1 MKLTPQDTSPPVA
14 LLENVGQQYGATIAL
29 RDISLAIP
37 ARRMVGLIGPDGV
50 GKSSLLSLI
59 AGARAIGQ
67 GNVMVLGGDMRD
79 VHHRRDVCPKIAW
92 MPQGLGK
99 NLYHTLSVY
108 ENVDFFARLF
118 GHDKAERELRINELL
133 QSTGLAPFRD
143 RPAGKLSG
151 GMKQKLGLCCAL
163 IHDPQLLIL
172 DEPTTGVDP
181 LSRAQFWE
189 LIDSIRQRQP
199 EMSVLVAT
207 AYMEEAER
215 FDWLVAMNAGE
226 VLATGSAAELKAQTG
241 SQTLEQAFI
250 ALLPEAQRQAHK
262 TVVIPPRD
270 SREEEIAIEAR
281 GLTMRFGNFV
291 AVDHVNFRIAR
302 GEIFGFLGS
311 NGCGKST
318 TMKMLTGLLP
328 ASEGEAWLFGQP
340 VDPKDIATRQR
351 VGYMSQAFSLYSE
364 LSVRQNL
371 ELHAR
376 LFHIPDDEI
385 ANRVAEMSERF
396 MLTEVEDALP
406 ADLPLGIRQRLSLAV
421 AVIHRPEM
429 LILDEPTSGVDPVAR
444 DMFWQLMVDLA
455 RQDRVTIFISTHFMN
470 EAERCDRIS
479 LMHAGK
485 VLASDTPQALV
496 EQRGAAS
503 LEEAFIAWLKEAQ
516 PSSPVPD
523 EPTSAVTSHSEHTAP
538 RQAFSLRRLFSY
550 SRREALELRRDPV
563 RSTLALLGTVILMF
577 IMGYGISMDVEDLRF
592 AVLDRDQTLS
602 SQGWSQNIAGSRYFI
617 EQAPLHSYD
626 ELDRRMRDGELA
638 VAIEI
643 PPNFGRDI
651 ARGTPVQIGVWVD
664 GAMPNRAETVRGY
677 VQAMHLAWLQE
688 MAGRQSSPQ
697 RDTSL
702 ISIETRYR
710 YNPDVKSLPAI
721 VPAVI
726 PLLLMMIPAMLSALS
741 VVREKELGS
750 IINLY
755 VTPTT
760 RSEFLLGKQLPYIV
774 LGMFNFFLLCAL
786 SVFVFGVAHKGS
798 FLTLTLAALLYVT
811 IATGLGLLI
820 STFMKSQIAAIF
832 GTAIITLIPATQFS
846 GMIDPVASLEGPG
859 RWIGQIYPTSHFL
872 TIARGTF
879 SKALNL
885 SDLWGL
891 VHSAIDCGAAGARAE
906 RAAAEETGGMM
917 RGLRNIY
924 NLGVKE
930 LRSLLGDKAMLAL
943 IVFAFTVSVYS
954 SATVMPGSL
963 HLAPIAVAD
972 MDKSQLSSRI
982 INAFYRPW
990 FLEPELI
997 TADEMDAGLDAGR
1010 YTFAINIPPNFQ
1022 RDVLAGRQPEIQVN
1036 VDATRMS
1043 QAFTG
1048 NGYIQNIISGEVN
1061 SFVARYRDNSVLP
1074 VELAV
1079 RMRFNPNLEQERFGA
1094 VMAIINNITMLAIVL
1109 TGSALIREREHGTI
1123 EHLLVMPVTPFEI
1136 MMAKIW
1142 SMGLVVLVV
1151 SGLSLIL
1158 MVQGIL
1164 QVPIEGSI
1172 PLFMLGVA
1180 LSLFATT
1187 SIGIFMGTL
1196 ARSMPQ
1202 LGLLM
1207 ILVLLPLQMLSGG
1220 STPRESM
1227 PQLVQDIMLTMPTTH
1242 FVSLAQAILYRGAS
1256 FAIVWPQFL
1265 TLLAIGGV
1273 FFTIALLRFR
1283 KTIGEMA

>member
-14 LLENVGQQYGATIAL
+14 LLEHVGQQFGATIAL

-59 AGARAIGQ
+59 AGARAIEQ

-340 VDPKDIATRQR
+340 IDPKDIATRQR

-664 GAMPNRAETVRGY
+664 GANRAETVRGY

-885 SDLWGL
+885 SDLWGSFIPLLLAVPL
-891 VHSAIDCGAAGARAE
+891 VL
-906 RAAAEETGGMM
+906 
-917 RGLRNIY
+917 GL
-924 NLGVKE
+924 
-930 LRSLLGDKAMLAL
+930 
-943 IVFAFTVSVYS
+943 
-954 SATVMPGSL
+954 
-963 HLAPIAVAD
+963 
-972 MDKSQLSSRI
+972 
-982 INAFYRPW
+982 
-990 FLEPELI
+990 
-997 TADEMDAGLDAGR
+997 
-1010 YTFAINIPPNFQ
+1010 
-1022 RDVLAGRQPEIQVN
+1022 
-1036 VDATRMS
+1036 
-1043 QAFTG
+1043 
-1048 NGYIQNIISGEVN
+1048 
-1061 SFVARYRDNSVLP
+1061 SVL
-1074 VELAV
+1074 L
-1079 RMRFNPNLEQERFGA
+1079 LKKQEG
-1094 VMAIINNITMLAIVL
+1094 
-1109 TGSALIREREHGTI
+1109 
-1123 EHLLVMPVTPFEI
+1123 
-1136 MMAKIW
+1136 
-1142 SMGLVVLVV
+1142 
-1151 SGLSLIL
+1151 
-1158 MVQGIL
+1158 
-1164 QVPIEGSI
+1164 
-1172 PLFMLGVA
+1172 
-1180 LSLFATT
+1180 
-1187 SIGIFMGTL
+1187 
-1196 ARSMPQ
+1196 
-1202 LGLLM
+1202 
-1207 ILVLLPLQMLSGG
+1207 
-1220 STPRESM
+1220 
-1227 PQLVQDIMLTMPTTH
+1227 
-1242 FVSLAQAILYRGAS
+1242 
-1256 FAIVWPQFL
+1256 
-1265 TLLAIGGV
+1265 
-1273 FFTIALLRFR
+1273 
-1283 KTIGEMA
+1283 

>member
-14 LLENVGQQYGATIAL
+14 LLEHVGQQFGATIAL

-59 AGARAIGQ
+59 AGARIIEQ

-79 VHHRRDVCPKIAW
+79 MHHRREVCPKIAW

-189 LIDSIRQRQP
+189 LIDNIRQRQP
-199 EMSVLVAT
+199 AMSVLVAT

-250 ALLPEAQRQAHK
+250 ALLPEAQRQAHRA
-262 TVVIPPRD
+262 VVIPPRD

-364 LSVRQNL
+364 LTVRQNL

-376 LFHIPDDEI
+376 LFHIPDGEI
-385 ANRVAEMSERF
+385 PGRVAEMCERF

-455 RQDRVTIFISTHFMN
+455 RQDQVTIFISTHFMN

-496 EQRGAAS
+496 EQRGSNS

-516 PSSPVPD
+516 PSSPVPE
-523 EPTSAVTSHSEHTAP
+523 EPTSAVASHSGHTAP

-602 SQGWSQNIAGSRYFI
+602 SQGWSQNLAGSRYFI

-859 RWIGQIYPTSHFL
+859 RWIGQIYPTNHFL

-879 SKALNL
+879 SKALNI
-885 SDLWGL
+885 SDLWG
-891 VHSAIDCGAAGARAE
+891 SFIP
-906 RAAAEETGGMM
+906 
-917 RGLRNIY
+917 
-924 NLGVKE
+924 
-930 LRSLLGDKAMLAL
+930 LL
-943 IVFAFTVSVYS
+943 
-954 SATVMPGSL
+954 
-963 HLAPIAVAD
+963 IAVP
-972 MDKSQLSSRI
+972 LV
-982 INAFYRPW
+982 
-990 FLEPELI
+990 L
-997 TADEMDAGLDAGR
+997 GL
-1010 YTFAINIPPNFQ
+1010 
-1022 RDVLAGRQPEIQVN
+1022 
-1036 VDATRMS
+1036 
-1043 QAFTG
+1043 
-1048 NGYIQNIISGEVN
+1048 
-1061 SFVARYRDNSVLP
+1061 SVL
-1074 VELAV
+1074 L
-1079 RMRFNPNLEQERFGA
+1079 LKKQEG
-1094 VMAIINNITMLAIVL
+1094 
-1109 TGSALIREREHGTI
+1109 
-1123 EHLLVMPVTPFEI
+1123 
-1136 MMAKIW
+1136 
-1142 SMGLVVLVV
+1142 
-1151 SGLSLIL
+1151 
-1158 MVQGIL
+1158 
-1164 QVPIEGSI
+1164 
-1172 PLFMLGVA
+1172 
-1180 LSLFATT
+1180 
-1187 SIGIFMGTL
+1187 
-1196 ARSMPQ
+1196 
-1202 LGLLM
+1202 
-1207 ILVLLPLQMLSGG
+1207 
-1220 STPRESM
+1220 
-1227 PQLVQDIMLTMPTTH
+1227 
-1242 FVSLAQAILYRGAS
+1242 
-1256 FAIVWPQFL
+1256 
-1265 TLLAIGGV
+1265 
-1273 FFTIALLRFR
+1273 
-1283 KTIGEMA
+1283 

>member
-14 LLENVGQQYGATIAL
+14 LLEHVGQQFGATIAL

-59 AGARAIGQ
+59 AGARTIEQ

-79 VHHRRDVCPKIAW
+79 VHHRREVCPKIAW

-199 EMSVLVAT
+199 AMSVLVAT

-250 ALLPEAQRQAHK
+250 ALLPEAQRQAHRA
-262 TVVIPPRD
+262 VVIPPRD

-364 LSVRQNL
+364 LTVRQNL

-376 LFHIPDDEI
+376 LFHIPDGEI
-385 ANRVAEMSERF
+385 PGRVAEMCERF

-455 RQDRVTIFISTHFMN
+455 RQDQVTIFISTHFMN

-496 EQRGAAS
+496 EQRGSNS

-516 PSSPVPD
+516 PSSPVPE
-523 EPTSAVTSHSEHTAP
+523 EPTSAVASYSRHTTP

-602 SQGWSQNIAGSRYFI
+602 SQGWSQNLAGSRYFI

-688 MAGRQSSPQ
+688 MAGRQSSPR

-879 SKALNL
+879 TKALNI
-885 SDLWGL
+885 SDLWG
-891 VHSAIDCGAAGARAE
+891 SFIP
-906 RAAAEETGGMM
+906 
-917 RGLRNIY
+917 
-924 NLGVKE
+924 
-930 LRSLLGDKAMLAL
+930 LL
-943 IVFAFTVSVYS
+943 
-954 SATVMPGSL
+954 
-963 HLAPIAVAD
+963 IAVP
-972 MDKSQLSSRI
+972 LV
-982 INAFYRPW
+982 
-990 FLEPELI
+990 L
-997 TADEMDAGLDAGR
+997 GL
-1010 YTFAINIPPNFQ
+1010 
-1022 RDVLAGRQPEIQVN
+1022 
-1036 VDATRMS
+1036 
-1043 QAFTG
+1043 
-1048 NGYIQNIISGEVN
+1048 
-1061 SFVARYRDNSVLP
+1061 SVL
-1074 VELAV
+1074 L
-1079 RMRFNPNLEQERFGA
+1079 LKKQEG
-1094 VMAIINNITMLAIVL
+1094 
-1109 TGSALIREREHGTI
+1109 
-1123 EHLLVMPVTPFEI
+1123 
-1136 MMAKIW
+1136 
-1142 SMGLVVLVV
+1142 
-1151 SGLSLIL
+1151 
-1158 MVQGIL
+1158 
-1164 QVPIEGSI
+1164 
-1172 PLFMLGVA
+1172 
-1180 LSLFATT
+1180 
-1187 SIGIFMGTL
+1187 
-1196 ARSMPQ
+1196 
-1202 LGLLM
+1202 
-1207 ILVLLPLQMLSGG
+1207 
-1220 STPRESM
+1220 
-1227 PQLVQDIMLTMPTTH
+1227 
-1242 FVSLAQAILYRGAS
+1242 
-1256 FAIVWPQFL
+1256 
-1265 TLLAIGGV
+1265 
-1273 FFTIALLRFR
+1273 
-1283 KTIGEMA
+1283 

>member
-14 LLENVGQQYGATIAL
+14 LLEHVGQQFGATIAL

-59 AGARAIGQ
+59 AGARTIEQ

-79 VHHRRDVCPKIAW
+79 VHHRREVCPKIAW

-143 RPAGKLSG
+143 RLAGKLSG

-199 EMSVLVAT
+199 AMSVLVAT

-226 VLATGSAAELKAQTG
+226 VLAAGSAAELKAQTG

-250 ALLPEAQRQAHK
+250 ALLPEAQRRAHRA
-262 TVVIPPRD
+262 VVIPPRD

-364 LSVRQNL
+364 LTVRQNL

-376 LFHIPDDEI
+376 LFHIPDGEI
-385 ANRVAEMSERF
+385 PGRVAEMCERF

-455 RQDRVTIFISTHFMN
+455 RQDQVTIFISTHFMN

-496 EQRGAAS
+496 EQRGSNS

-516 PSSPVPD
+516 PSSPVPE
-523 EPTSAVTSHSEHTAP
+523 EPTSAVASHSGHTAP

-617 EQAPLHSYD
+617 EQAPLRSYD

-651 ARGTPVQIGVWVD
+651 A
-664 GAMPNRAETVRGY
+664 
-677 VQAMHLAWLQE
+677 
-688 MAGRQSSPQ
+688 
-697 RDTSL
+697 
-702 ISIETRYR
+702 
-710 YNPDVKSLPAI
+710 
-721 VPAVI
+721 
-726 PLLLMMIPAMLSALS
+726 
-741 VVREKELGS
+741 
-750 IINLY
+750 
-755 VTPTT
+755 
-760 RSEFLLGKQLPYIV
+760 
-774 LGMFNFFLLCAL
+774 
-786 SVFVFGVAHKGS
+786 
-798 FLTLTLAALLYVT
+798 
-811 IATGLGLLI
+811 
-820 STFMKSQIAAIF
+820 
-832 GTAIITLIPATQFS
+832 
-846 GMIDPVASLEGPG
+846 
-859 RWIGQIYPTSHFL
+859 
-872 TIARGTF
+872 
-879 SKALNL
+879 
-885 SDLWGL
+885 
-891 VHSAIDCGAAGARAE
+891 
-906 RAAAEETGGMM
+906 
-917 RGLRNIY
+917 
-924 NLGVKE
+924 
-930 LRSLLGDKAMLAL
+930 
-943 IVFAFTVSVYS
+943 
-954 SATVMPGSL
+954 
-963 HLAPIAVAD
+963 
-972 MDKSQLSSRI
+972 
-982 INAFYRPW
+982 
-990 FLEPELI
+990 
-997 TADEMDAGLDAGR
+997 
-1010 YTFAINIPPNFQ
+1010 
-1022 RDVLAGRQPEIQVN
+1022 
-1036 VDATRMS
+1036 
-1043 QAFTG
+1043 
-1048 NGYIQNIISGEVN
+1048 
-1061 SFVARYRDNSVLP
+1061 
-1074 VELAV
+1074 
-1079 RMRFNPNLEQERFGA
+1079 
-1094 VMAIINNITMLAIVL
+1094 
-1109 TGSALIREREHGTI
+1109 
-1123 EHLLVMPVTPFEI
+1123 
-1136 MMAKIW
+1136 
-1142 SMGLVVLVV
+1142 
-1151 SGLSLIL
+1151 
-1158 MVQGIL
+1158 
-1164 QVPIEGSI
+1164 
-1172 PLFMLGVA
+1172 
-1180 LSLFATT
+1180 
-1187 SIGIFMGTL
+1187 
-1196 ARSMPQ
+1196 
-1202 LGLLM
+1202 
-1207 ILVLLPLQMLSGG
+1207 
-1220 STPRESM
+1220 
-1227 PQLVQDIMLTMPTTH
+1227 
-1242 FVSLAQAILYRGAS
+1242 
-1256 FAIVWPQFL
+1256 
-1265 TLLAIGGV
+1265 
-1273 FFTIALLRFR
+1273 
-1283 KTIGEMA
+1283 

>member
-1 MKLTPQDTSPPVA
+1 MKTVA
-14 LLENVGQQYGATIAL
+14 RLENVSQHFGATVAL
-29 RDISLAIP
+29 KDITLSIP

-59 AGARAIGQ
+59 SGARVIEH
-67 GNVMVLGGDMRD
+67 GNIMVLGGDMSEVR
-79 VHHRRDVCPKIAW
+79 HRQDVCPKIAW

-118 GHDKAERELRINELL
+118 GHDKAERDIRINELL

-181 LSRAQFWE
+181 LSRAQFWD

-226 VLATGSAAELKAQTG
+226 VLATGSADELKAHTA

-250 ALLPEAQRQAHK
+250 ALLPEAQRLAHK
-262 TVVIPPRD
+262 EVIIPPRNAD
-270 SREEEIAIEAR
+270 ESEVAIEAR
-281 GLTMRFGNFV
+281 GLTMRFGQFV

-340 VDPKDIATRQR
+340 VDPRDIETRRR

-364 LSVRQNL
+364 LTVRQNL

-376 LFHIPDDEI
+376 LFHIPDAEI
-385 ANRVAEMSERF
+385 PGRIAEMSQRF
-396 MLTEVEDALP
+396 MLEEVEDTLP
-406 ADLPLGIRQRLSLAV
+406 ASLPLGIRQRLSLAV

-496 EQRGAAS
+496 EQRGSAS
-503 LEEAFIAWLKEAQ
+503 LEEAFIAWLQEAADAAQ
-516 PSSPVPD
+516 PPDAQAAPVP
-523 EPTSAVTSHSEHTAP
+523 AMEHKAESVAP
-538 RQAFSLRRLFSY
+538 RQAFSLQRLFSY

-592 AVLDRDQTLS
+592 AVLDRDQTVS

-617 EQAPLHSYD
+617 EQPPLQSYS
-626 ELDRRMRDGELA
+626 ELDRRMRNGELA

-688 MAGRQSSPQ
+688 MAGRQASPN

-760 RSEFLLGKQLPYIV
+760 RSEFLLGKQVPYIV

-786 SVFVFGVAHKGS
+786 SVFVFGVPHKGS
-798 FLTLTLAALLYVT
+798 FLTLTLAALLYVI

-885 SDLWGL
+885 TDLWG
-891 VHSAIDCGAAGARAE
+891 SFIP
-906 RAAAEETGGMM
+906 
-917 RGLRNIY
+917 
-924 NLGVKE
+924 
-930 LRSLLGDKAMLAL
+930 LL
-943 IVFAFTVSVYS
+943 
-954 SATVMPGSL
+954 
-963 HLAPIAVAD
+963 IAVP
-972 MDKSQLSSRI
+972 L
-982 INAFYRPW
+982 
-990 FLEPELI
+990 
-997 TADEMDAGLDAGR
+997 
-1010 YTFAINIPPNFQ
+1010 
-1022 RDVLAGRQPEIQVN
+1022 VL
-1036 VDATRMS
+1036 
-1043 QAFTG
+1043 
-1048 NGYIQNIISGEVN
+1048 
-1061 SFVARYRDNSVLP
+1061 
-1074 VELAV
+1074 
-1079 RMRFNPNLEQERFGA
+1079 
-1094 VMAIINNITMLAIVL
+1094 
-1109 TGSALIREREHGTI
+1109 
-1123 EHLLVMPVTPFEI
+1123 
-1136 MMAKIW
+1136 
-1142 SMGLVVLVV
+1142 
-1151 SGLSLIL
+1151 GLSVWLL
-1158 MVQGIL
+1158 KKQ
-1164 QVPIEGSI
+1164 EG
-1172 PLFMLGVA
+1172 
-1180 LSLFATT
+1180 
-1187 SIGIFMGTL
+1187 
-1196 ARSMPQ
+1196 
-1202 LGLLM
+1202 
-1207 ILVLLPLQMLSGG
+1207 
-1220 STPRESM
+1220 
-1227 PQLVQDIMLTMPTTH
+1227 
-1242 FVSLAQAILYRGAS
+1242 
-1256 FAIVWPQFL
+1256 
-1265 TLLAIGGV
+1265 
-1273 FFTIALLRFR
+1273 
-1283 KTIGEMA
+1283 

>member
-14 LLENVGQQYGATIAL
+14 LLEHVGQQFGATIAL

-59 AGARAIGQ
+59 AGARIIEQ

-79 VHHRRDVCPKIAW
+79 VHHRREVCPKIAW

-133 QSTGLAPFRD
+133 QSTGLGPFRD

-199 EMSVLVAT
+199 AMSVLVAT

-250 ALLPEAQRQAHK
+250 ALLPEAQRQAHRA
-262 TVVIPPRD
+262 VVIPPRD

-364 LSVRQNL
+364 LTVRQNL

-376 LFHIPDDEI
+376 LFHIPDGEI
-385 ANRVAEMSERF
+385 PGRVAEMCERF

-455 RQDRVTIFISTHFMN
+455 RQDQVTIFISTHFMN

-496 EQRGAAS
+496 EQRGSNS

-516 PSSPVPD
+516 PSSPVPE
-523 EPTSAVTSHSEHTAP
+523 EPTSAVASHSGHTAP

-602 SQGWSQNIAGSRYFI
+602 SQGWSQNLAGSRYFI
-617 EQAPLHSYD
+617 EQAPLCSYD

-677 VQAMHLAWLQE
+677 VQAMHQAWLQE

-879 SKALNL
+879 SKALNI
-885 SDLWGL
+885 SDLWG
-891 VHSAIDCGAAGARAE
+891 SFIP
-906 RAAAEETGGMM
+906 
-917 RGLRNIY
+917 
-924 NLGVKE
+924 
-930 LRSLLGDKAMLAL
+930 LL
-943 IVFAFTVSVYS
+943 
-954 SATVMPGSL
+954 
-963 HLAPIAVAD
+963 IAVP
-972 MDKSQLSSRI
+972 LV
-982 INAFYRPW
+982 
-990 FLEPELI
+990 L
-997 TADEMDAGLDAGR
+997 GL
-1010 YTFAINIPPNFQ
+1010 
-1022 RDVLAGRQPEIQVN
+1022 
-1036 VDATRMS
+1036 
-1043 QAFTG
+1043 
-1048 NGYIQNIISGEVN
+1048 
-1061 SFVARYRDNSVLP
+1061 SVL
-1074 VELAV
+1074 L
-1079 RMRFNPNLEQERFGA
+1079 LKKQEG
-1094 VMAIINNITMLAIVL
+1094 
-1109 TGSALIREREHGTI
+1109 
-1123 EHLLVMPVTPFEI
+1123 
-1136 MMAKIW
+1136 
-1142 SMGLVVLVV
+1142 
-1151 SGLSLIL
+1151 
-1158 MVQGIL
+1158 
-1164 QVPIEGSI
+1164 
-1172 PLFMLGVA
+1172 
-1180 LSLFATT
+1180 
-1187 SIGIFMGTL
+1187 
-1196 ARSMPQ
+1196 
-1202 LGLLM
+1202 
-1207 ILVLLPLQMLSGG
+1207 
-1220 STPRESM
+1220 
-1227 PQLVQDIMLTMPTTH
+1227 
-1242 FVSLAQAILYRGAS
+1242 
-1256 FAIVWPQFL
+1256 
-1265 TLLAIGGV
+1265 
-1273 FFTIALLRFR
+1273 
-1283 KTIGEMA
+1283 

>member
-59 AGARAIGQ
+59 AGARAIEQ

-250 ALLPEAQRQAHK
+250 ALLPEAQRQAHRA
-262 TVVIPPRD
+262 VVIPPRD

-364 LSVRQNL
+364 LTVRQNL

-376 LFHIPDDEI
+376 LFHIPDGEI
-385 ANRVAEMSERF
+385 PGRVAEMCERF

-516 PSSPVPD
+516 PSSPVPED
-523 EPTSAVTSHSEHTAP
+523 PTSAVASHSEHTAP

-617 EQAPLHSYD
+617 EQVPLHSYD
-626 ELDRRMRDGELA
+626 ELDRRMRDDELA

-688 MAGRQSSPQ
+688 MAARQSSPQ

-879 SKALNL
+879 SKALNI
-885 SDLWGL
+885 SDLWG
-891 VHSAIDCGAAGARAE
+891 SFIP
-906 RAAAEETGGMM
+906 
-917 RGLRNIY
+917 
-924 NLGVKE
+924 
-930 LRSLLGDKAMLAL
+930 LL
-943 IVFAFTVSVYS
+943 
-954 SATVMPGSL
+954 
-963 HLAPIAVAD
+963 IAVP
-972 MDKSQLSSRI
+972 LV
-982 INAFYRPW
+982 
-990 FLEPELI
+990 L
-997 TADEMDAGLDAGR
+997 GL
-1010 YTFAINIPPNFQ
+1010 
-1022 RDVLAGRQPEIQVN
+1022 
-1036 VDATRMS
+1036 
-1043 QAFTG
+1043 
-1048 NGYIQNIISGEVN
+1048 
-1061 SFVARYRDNSVLP
+1061 SVL
-1074 VELAV
+1074 L
-1079 RMRFNPNLEQERFGA
+1079 LKKQEG
-1094 VMAIINNITMLAIVL
+1094 
-1109 TGSALIREREHGTI
+1109 
-1123 EHLLVMPVTPFEI
+1123 
-1136 MMAKIW
+1136 
-1142 SMGLVVLVV
+1142 
-1151 SGLSLIL
+1151 
-1158 MVQGIL
+1158 
-1164 QVPIEGSI
+1164 
-1172 PLFMLGVA
+1172 
-1180 LSLFATT
+1180 
-1187 SIGIFMGTL
+1187 
-1196 ARSMPQ
+1196 
-1202 LGLLM
+1202 
-1207 ILVLLPLQMLSGG
+1207 
-1220 STPRESM
+1220 
-1227 PQLVQDIMLTMPTTH
+1227 
-1242 FVSLAQAILYRGAS
+1242 
-1256 FAIVWPQFL
+1256 
-1265 TLLAIGGV
+1265 
-1273 FFTIALLRFR
+1273 
-1283 KTIGEMA
+1283 